1 MISKEELAKSELS
14 HSETMSI
21 APLEEEVDIK
31 VEEESDEIQKIRVIR
46 KPSGKVETVTIK
58 RLRSP
63 EIPLLAQITAKPPG
77 LTSPKLSLIS
87 GVSVEIKLHAL
98 SRLSYPLQHSVV
110 AFIHKLN
117 VVTQLLLPLF
127 TGFIYSYP
135 RIRLQPVNLTLQTD
149 MKTYT
154 SKHLLTL
161 TQIILKLPMIPEG
174 VEVKEKFQ
182 TLAPIEVAL
191 QKEVKVD
198 VKTELLE
205 NIKASMVKGW
215 GLLELLFPEERE
227 KLRNFITSATEY
239 VGEPII
245 VILPKSALHVWYL
258 FWVICRELYREA
270 RGSHPEPVILF
281 KLKSEPS
288 TKSKTNCAQ
297 RLEYWLK
304 LYRSFSGKLV
314 ILDDECIEDEHV
326 KELFER
332 RLKETFSQ
340 GLGFIIVLAR
350 DIHETEELIKELCKP
365 YIPKVFSIERVP
377 DEGFL
382 LEHLSKTMSSLFGL
396 PVRLERLSKL
406 DAVVAEVDRK
416 YRDFINELLLSD
428 YIAYV
433 KKDVGV
439 RESEDHIA
447 LKILAIKVLTEEH
460 GLRPENIC
468 CTCPINENA
477 VPDIYVENRG
487 LVVECEAMFEVAPTP
502 LIKIFESM
510 RKYLGLNPS
519 KPINEIWV
527 IIRNWPALIHL
538 GDLAWIENIL
548 REEFKQ
554 NKRNVNVR
562 FFVPDIH
569 RKTIRALDD
578 VIKYAFSI
586 PVPGGGMS
594 PRA

>member
-14 HSETMSI
+14 YSETMPI

-31 VEEESDEIQKIRVIR
+31 IEEESDDIQKIRVIR
-46 KPSGKVETVTIK
+46 KPSGEVKTVTVK

-77 LTSPKLSLIS
+77 LTSPK
-87 GVSVEIKLHAL
+87 VSVISKVSAEIKLHAL

-110 AFIHKLN
+110 AFIHRLN
-117 VVTQLLLPLF
+117 VVAQLLLPLF

-135 RIRLQPVNLTLQTD
+135 RIHLQPVNLTLQTD

-154 SKHLLTL
+154 SKYVLTL

-174 VEVKEKFQ
+174 VGAREKFQ

-191 QKEVKVD
+191 QKEVKVN

-205 NIKASMVKGW
+205 SIKASMVKGW
-215 GLLELLFPEERE
+215 SLLELLLPEERE

-245 VILPKSALHVWYL
+245 IVLPKSALHVWYL
-258 FWVICRELYREA
+258 FWVICREFYREA
-270 RGSHPEPVILF
+270 RGSYPEPVILF
-281 KLKSEPS
+281 KLKSEPT
-288 TKSKTNCAQ
+288 TKSKANCVQ

-350 DIHETEELIKELCKP
+350 DTHETEELIKELCKP

-377 DEGFL
+377 EEGFL
-382 LEHLSKTMSSLFGL
+382 LERLSKTMSSLFGL

-433 KKDVGV
+433 KRDVGV
-439 RESEDHIA
+439 RESEDHVA

-468 CTCPINENA
+468 CTCPINENV

-487 LVVECEAMFEVAPTP
+487 LVVECETMFEVAPTP
-502 LIKIFESM
+502 LIKIFESV
-510 RKYLGLNPS
+510 RKYLSLNPS
-519 KPINEIWV
+519 KPVNEIWV

-569 RKTIRALDD
+569 RRTIRALDD